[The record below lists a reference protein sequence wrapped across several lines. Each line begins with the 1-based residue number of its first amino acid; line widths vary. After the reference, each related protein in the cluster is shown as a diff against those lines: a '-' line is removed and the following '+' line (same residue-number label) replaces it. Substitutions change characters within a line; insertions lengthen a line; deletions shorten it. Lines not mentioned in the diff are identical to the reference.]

1 MVDVYVDVAAGH
13 SSLIVAATVLK
24 LDSPLTSDGAG
35 MLKLATLG
43 TDEVVAYSCEA
54 LTVAAGGELVRV
66 RAA

>member
-1 MVDVYVDVAAGH
+1 
-13 SSLIVAATVLK
+13 
-24 LDSPLTSDGAG
+24 
-35 MLKLATLG
+35 LG